1 MIKKGRGSS
10 VNKGVGKGKQGG
22 PVATIFR
29 RTKHR
34 VRRLHVAALFPLL
47 VTLLVPT
54 LFNIFW
60 YPTRVRAVCPVDTL
74 LVMGAAQ
81 YNGTPSPAFK
91 RRLDGALELYQ
102 MGCAPRIVVTGGKRE
117 GDRTTEGESGARYL
131 QAQGVPEAA
140 LASETKSR
148 TSFENLQFSLP
159 LLRGDTGSRDTGS
172 QDTGSQNTVLIVT
185 DDMHAYRSYWLA
197 QHLGLD
203 ASVAPVE
210 TRGFG
215 LRYALRELT
224 ALTAYRLGWLR

>member
-1 MIKKGRGSS
+1 MINKVRGDFVEKGRR
-10 VNKGVGKGKQGG
+10 GG
-22 PVATIFR
+22 LVANILG
-29 RTKHR
+29 RTQHQVK
-34 VRRLHVAALFPLL
+34 RLHVAALLPLL
-47 VTLLVPT
+47 ITLLVPT
-54 LFNIFW
+54 LFNILW
-60 YPTRVRAVCPVDTL
+60 YPTRARAVCPADTL

-159 LLRGDTGSRDTGS
+159 LLRGDTGS

-215 LRYALRELT
+215 LRYALREL
-224 ALTAYRLGWLR
+224 

>member
-1 MIKKGRGSS
+1 MLRKGRRGS
-10 VNKGVGKGKQGG
+10 VGKGGGKGERGG
-22 PVATIFR
+22 PVSSIFR

-34 VRRLHVAALFPLL
+34 VRRLHVVALFPLL

-54 LFNIFW
+54 LFNILW
-60 YPTRVRAVCPVDTL
+60 YPARARALCPVDTL

-102 MGCAPRIVVTGGKRE
+102 SGCAPRVVVTGGKRE

-159 LLRGDTGSRDTGS
+159 LLRGDTGS
-172 QDTGSQNTVLIVT
+172 QDTGSQSAGSRNKILIVT

-203 ASVAPVE
+203 ASVAPVK
-210 TRGFG
+210 THGSG

>member
-1 MIKKGRGSS
+1 MINKVRGDLVEQGRR
-10 VNKGVGKGKQGG
+10 GG
-22 PVATIFR
+22 LVANILR
-29 RTKHR
+29 RTQHQVK
-34 VRRLHVAALFPLL
+34 RLHVAALLPLL
-47 VTLLVPT
+47 MTLLVPT
-54 LFNIFW
+54 LFNILW
-60 YPTRVRAVCPVDTL
+60 YPTRARAVCPVDTL

-102 MGCAPRIVVTGGKRE
+102 AGCAPRIVVTGGKRE

-131 QAQGVPEAA
+131 QAQGVPETA

-148 TSFENLQFSLP
+148 TSFENLEFSLP
-159 LLRGDTGSRDTGS
+159 LLRGNTGS

-210 TRGFG
+210 TRGLG
-215 LRYALRELT
+215 LRYALREL
-224 ALTAYRLGWLR
+224 AGLTAYHLGWLR

>member
-1 MIKKGRGSS
+1 MLKKGRRGF
-10 VNKGVGKGKQGG
+10 VDKGERGG
-22 PVATIFR
+22 PAASLLR
-29 RTKHR
+29 RTQHQVK
-34 VRRLHVAALFPLL
+34 RLHVAALLPLL
-47 VTLLVPT
+47 ITLLVPT
-54 LFNIFW
+54 LFNILW
-60 YPTRVRAVCPVDTL
+60 YPTRARAVCPADTL

-102 MGCAPRIVVTGGKRE
+102 MGCAPRIIVTGGKRE

-159 LLRGDTGSRDTGS
+159 LLRGDTGS

-215 LRYALRELT
+215 LRYALREL
-224 ALTAYRLGWLR
+224 AGLTAYHLGWLR

>member
-1 MIKKGRGSS
+1 M
-10 VNKGVGKGKQGG
+10 
-22 PVATIFR
+22 
-29 RTKHR
+29 
-34 VRRLHVAALFPLL
+34 
-47 VTLLVPT
+47 
-54 LFNIFW
+54 
-60 YPTRVRAVCPVDTL
+60 
-74 LVMGAAQ
+74 
-81 YNGTPSPAFK
+81 
-91 RRLDGALELYQ
+91 
-102 MGCAPRIVVTGGKRE
+102 TGGKRE

-131 QAQGVPEAA
+131 QAQGVPETA

-159 LLRGDTGSRDTGS
+159 LLRGDTSS

-215 LRYALRELT
+215 LRYALRELA